1 VLDTLDSPLS
11 QSSHADDHGKGET
24 MKILRDESG
33 YVLVLRGLQ
42 VLPGGKATVEAK
54 TSPAPVEVISAPG
67 EANCSV
73 PHCCFYCAWCG
84 HPILLPNDRIGSPF
98 GNPEARKIDVRS
110 IATVCGTC
118 KHIGNYSMF
127 RSCRGFDTRH
137 KIMHAPSCGETALLY
152 WLQCVES
159 SCPLRVPLFVKLE
172 GDAPP
177 GEAEAAEWLWD
188 DLTCASGH
196 SIQQISLDPRYCLP
210 LRTPAGPH

>member
-1 VLDTLDSPLS
+1 M
-11 QSSHADDHGKGET
+11 QSTAVKVKT

-42 VLPGGKATVEAK
+42 VLPGGKAAVQAK
-54 TSPAPVEVISAPG
+54 TSSAPA
-67 EANCSV
+67 EAVSTAGSTNCSV

-98 GNPEARKIDVRS
+98 GNPDARKIETRS
-110 IATVCGTC
+110 IATVCPTC

-137 KIMHAPSCGETALLY
+137 KIMHAPNCGETALLY
-152 WLQCVES
+152 WLQCVEGT
-159 SCPLRVPLFVKLE
+159 CPLRVPLFVKLE
-172 GDAPP
+172 GDAPA

-196 SIQQISLDPRYCLP
+196 CIKQISLDPRYHLP
-210 LRTPAGPH
+210 LRTPAGPL